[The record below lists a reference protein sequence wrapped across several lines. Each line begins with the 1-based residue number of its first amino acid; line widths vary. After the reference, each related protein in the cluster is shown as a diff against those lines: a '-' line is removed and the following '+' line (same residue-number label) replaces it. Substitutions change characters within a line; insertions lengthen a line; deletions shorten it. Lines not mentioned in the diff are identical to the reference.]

1 MTEQEDYLEVERNL
15 EKSLNNIAFDF
26 CGYKYTRFIFTCVRI
41 FSL

>member
-26 CGYKYTRFIFTCVRI
+26 CTRDSFLLV
-41 FSL
+41 